1 MRLLELFSG
10 TGSVGRAFRDLGW
23 EVVALDIVSGPH
35 AIRTNILEWNYKD
48 NFPVGHFDCI
58 HASPPCQQYSIA
70 RTCAKTPRNLEYA
83 DSLVQLALDII
94 DYFKP
99 KVFMIE
105 NPYTGLLRKR
115 PLMQHMES
123 FLRRVTYCRYGLPY
137 RKETAIW
144 TNLGDLWQP
153 RPLCTRADPCPQVVN
168 FWHPRSA
175 QARDR
180 STQTRFKREE
190 LYVIPAALC
199 DELAQVTEAFIT
211 AFLTAA
217 SHPRSSQ

>member
-10 TGSVGRAFRDLGW
+10 TGSMGRAFRDLGW
-23 EVVALDIVSGPH
+23 EVVSLDIMPGQH
-35 AIRTNILEWNYKD
+35 TIRADIRDWDYSI
-48 NFPVGHFDCI
+48 FPVGHFDAI
-58 HASPPCQQYSIA
+58 HASPPCTEYSIA
-70 RTCAKTPRNLEYA
+70 RTCAKTPRNLELA
-83 DSLVQLALDII
+83 DSLVQRTLDII

-105 NPYTGLLRKR
+105 NPYTGMLRKR
-115 PLMQHMES
+115 PLMQHLEP

-153 RPLCTRADPCPQVVN
+153 RPLCTRSNPCPQVLD
-168 FWHPRSA
+168 FWRPASA
-175 QARDR
+175 QNRDR
-180 STQTRFKREE
+180 FTQNRFKREE

-199 DELAQVTEAFIT
+199 DELALATEAF
-211 AFLTAA
+211 LTQAA
-217 SHPRSSQ
+217 HSG